1 MPKKS
6 GFFGFVMINKNNSV
20 ECHASYHE
28 GLLKFFAAF
37 RMTTEH
43 QIFAGDASL
52 PEKKEIDRA
61 TSKGSTTKLTLD
73 VFVKM
78 SRYLGANFKGIV
90 KDLVPFWQ
98 VSTQNMGY

>member
-1 MPKKS
+1 MLKR
-6 GFFGFVMINKNNSV
+6 NYER
-20 ECHASYHE
+20 ECVPEA
-28 GLLKFFAAF
+28 LLRITNYELREAV
-37 RMTTEH
+37 
-43 QIFAGDASL
+43 
-52 PEKKEIDRA
+52 
-61 TSKGSTTKLTLD
+61 LD

>member
-6 GFFGFVMINKNNSV
+6 GFFGLVMINKNNSV
-20 ECHASYHE
+20 ECHASCRE

-52 PEKKEIDRA
+52 PQKKEIELHQKA
-61 TSKGSTTKLTLD
+61 Q
-73 VFVKM
+73 
-78 SRYLGANFKGIV
+78 
-90 KDLVPFWQ
+90 P
-98 VSTQNMGY
+98 QNLL